1 MRKTVLVFGGDRR
14 QYIAAEILHDRGY
27 DIAVCGFEKMAH
39 QSNLKSVEAESLPY
53 ADFCLLPAPYKD
65 TDGAIKMPFSDR
77 RVKLYQVSAQLNP
90 NAAVVFGGADEESK
104 NIFSDLNLSSFDI
117 LADETYTIRNAFI
130 TSQAAVMLAC
140 SRSLRALS
148 DCSVLICGY
157 GRIGKTL
164 SDILKGFRASITVTA
179 RKEKDLEWIR
189 TEGAKAVNTAD
200 IHTVIGENDIIF
212 NTIPSRVIYKRE
224 LEMAKKDAIFIE
236 LASKPHGIDFEE
248 AKRLGLE
255 TYIELGLPG
264 RFFPYSAAI
273 AVADA
278 FQRIAIKRMVGE
290 RDIERG

>member
-1 MRKTVLVFGGDRR
+1 MRKTVLVFGGDKRH
-14 QYIAAEILHDRGY
+14 YIAAEILQDRGY
-27 DIAVCGFEKMAH
+27 DVAVCGFEKMAH

-65 TDGAIKMPFSDR
+65 IDGAVKMPFSDK
-77 RVKLYQVSAQLNP
+77 RVKLYKICAQLNP
-90 NAAVVFGGADEESK
+90 NAMIVFGGADEDSR
-104 NIFSDLNLSSFDI
+104 NIFSDLNLSSYDI
-117 LADETYTIRNAFI
+117 LADETYTVKNAFI

-148 DCSVLICGY
+148 DCGIMICGY

-164 SDILKGFRASITVTA
+164 LQLLKGFHAEITVTA

-189 TEGAKAVNTAD
+189 TEGSKAVNTGD

-236 LASKPHGIDFEE
+236 LASKPHGIDFDE

-278 FQRIAIKRMVGE
+278 FQRIAINKDGGRM
-290 RDIERG
+290 